1 MNDQTVWN
9 LTEFSEL
16 EERVLSPYEI
26 SKVKRSQYEIVSATK
41 KLVGI
46 AVTATAITM
55 SLGITGIELNDQ
67 SFRSPISSVYVAQSG
82 IEQRPPLEEMF
93 AGRFDGEWSTELENM
108 LLETV
113 ESNRKELTTAELRE
127 QAVDSIFYNQ
137 QEGVSGEEE
146 RLSREE
152 VEIIVKERK
161 IV

>member
-1 MNDQTVWN
+1 
-9 LTEFSEL
+9 
-16 EERVLSPYEI
+16 
-26 SKVKRSQYEIVSATK
+26 
-41 KLVGI
+41 
-46 AVTATAITM
+46 
-55 SLGITGIELNDQ
+55 
-67 SFRSPISSVYVAQSG
+67 
-82 IEQRPPLEEMF
+82 
-93 AGRFDGEWSTELENM
+93 M